1 MKKLLV
7 FCILFC
13 LSVGM
18 LQSPVYAAEDTV
30 FVAMS
35 SKWSYYV
42 TDTDGFHDM
51 DKDWTTAALDGDWSI
66 GSAPFGD
73 RIDHS
78 NAEKSGWTGED
89 HAIFARQSFTLKSAT
104 AFKNLHFYLSAY
116 YDNTIHVYL
125 NGTEI
130 FAHDNAGSSDWVD
143 DYVTIEL
150 KDAGKLLQKGENI
163 LAVSVLNNTGGRE
176 LDLSLFATVEPI
188 SEGTVPPLDRPDDSV
203 EPNEPKPPQTTA
215 PVDAGSKL
223 PFANSTIV
231 TDAPIVTVYVTA
243 EAVKMPPAPT
253 VSYLVPMATVGG
265 ALGVSALMI
274 IAALL
279 ISRRHRKSGGTK

>member
-1 MKKLLV
+1 
-7 FCILFC
+7 
-13 LSVGM
+13 M

-30 FVAMS
+30 FVAIS

-42 TDTDGFHDM
+42 TDTDGFHDI

-150 KDAGKLLQKGENI
+150 KDAGKLLQKGE
-163 LAVSVLNNTGGRE
+163 VSVG
-176 LDLSLFATVEPI
+176 VYP
-188 SEGTVPPLDRPDDSV
+188 EGTR
-203 EPNEPKPPQTTA
+203 
-215 PVDAGSKL
+215 SKECRLL
-223 PFANSTIV
+223 PFHNGVFKIAQRAE
-231 TDAPIVTVYVTA
+231 APIVIVAISGTEKVSKNYPLHKTDVYVDVLDVLSAEWVKTA
-243 EAVKMPPAPT
+243 QTDDIGELVKDKLYKHL
-253 VSYLVPMATVGG
+253 SE
-265 ALGVSALMI
+265 
-274 IAALL
+274 
-279 ISRRHRKSGGTK
+279 K